1 MQQYIILF
9 IGWASYYSL
18 HSLLAHQA
26 TKEHFKKVSGNYNRF
41 YRLIF
46 NTISIIGFI
55 SLLWFQFLIPSKS
68 FMDENNLL
76 QLAGIATMLLG
87 IIVLLAAFASFNK
100 SEFIGIE
107 QLTETPMETTID
119 KDPHQ
124 LVKTGMYRYVRH
136 PLYFG
141 LIIILLG
148 AVVYFQN
155 YSTLIFVVT
164 TFIYLPIGVSLEE
177 KKLVVEFGQQYLQYK
192 KEVKMLV
199 PFLF

>member
-9 IGWASYYSL
+9 IGWASYYTL

-26 TKEHFKKVSGNYNRF
+26 TKEYFKKVFGNYNRF

-46 NTISIIGFI
+46 NTISIIGLI

-155 YSTLIFVVT
+155 YSTLVFVIT
-164 TFIYLPIGVSLEE
+164 SILYLPIGVSLEE
-177 KKLVVEFGQQYLQYK
+177 KKLIAEFGAQYLQYK
-192 KEVKMLV
+192 KEVKMLI
-199 PFLF
+199 PYIF